1 MTILL
6 LGLMGSGKSTIGR
19 LLAEHFDYKFHE
31 MDHLVLEQSGFNS
44 ISEVYEHR
52 MSLWKESELE
62 VSKELSKK
70 ENLVIAASGGLSEN
84 QLNLLYFQENCKHLE
99 IVFLHVDIEEAEKR
113 LLNSASHSFSEIEK
127 EKMQHN
133 LEKIAQKRDF
143 LNKIYATLVVDTSHV
158 DANQATQE
166 IIQKLHGRA

>member
-6 LGLMGSGKSTIGR
+6 LGLMGSGKSTIGK
-19 LLAEHFDYKFHE
+19 LLAEHFGYKFHE

-44 ISEVYEHR
+44 VSEVYEHR

-84 QLNLLYFQENCKHLE
+84 QLNILYFQENCKHLE
-99 IVFLHVDIEEAEKR
+99 IVFLHVDIAKAEQR
-113 LLNSASHSFSEIEK
+113 LLNSAGHTFSENEK
-127 EKMQHN
+127 
-133 LEKIAQKRDF
+133 
-143 LNKIYATLVVDTSHV
+143 
-158 DANQATQE
+158 
-166 IIQKLHGRA
+166 